1 MNGGDGV
8 VEGCLEMAVEVTCWG
23 CWCWNAVEV
32 AVEARLRDRTVGLCV
47 KEMVV
52 EVMVVMVLE
61 VEKVV
66 GMVMV

>member
-1 MNGGDGV
+1 MRCSVKGRGVWGVNGP
-8 VEGCLEMAVEVTCWG
+8 
-23 CWCWNAVEV
+23 
-32 AVEARLRDRTVGLCV
+32 GLCV

-52 EVMVVMVLE
+52 EVMVVMVLD